1 MQLVPDSH
9 VHGALRMTSGLTSC
23 GCTRWKGACRHP
35 VALGQRVCDHARA
48 RVAAVARMA
57 WRLEGMLCKQ
67 LPQAGAE
74 WALCKLYWQSLA
86 AAAGLAIP
94 MQLQLSA
101 TAAAGLATPMLS
113 LLTL

>member
-1 MQLVPDSH
+1 
-9 VHGALRMTSGLTSC
+9 
-23 GCTRWKGACRHP
+23 
-35 VALGQRVCDHARA
+35 
-48 RVAAVARMA
+48 
-57 WRLEGMLCKQ
+57 MLCKQ